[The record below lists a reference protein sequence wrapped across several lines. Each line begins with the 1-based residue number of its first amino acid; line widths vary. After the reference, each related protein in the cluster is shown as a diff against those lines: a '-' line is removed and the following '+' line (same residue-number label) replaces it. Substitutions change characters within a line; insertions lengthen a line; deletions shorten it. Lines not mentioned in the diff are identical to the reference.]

1 MINIDNEIKK
11 TKEELEE
18 LHKRLK
24 KLNDL
29 KMVRESLK
37 SLSRE
42 ELEERV
48 ILLEM
53 KELAGKSDIKP
64 LDIISFTFMKD

>member
-1 MINIDNEIKK
+1 MIITIYLILKKGEIKMINIDNEIKK

-48 ILLEM
+48 ILNH
-53 KELAGKSDIKP
+53 
-64 LDIISFTFMKD
+64 